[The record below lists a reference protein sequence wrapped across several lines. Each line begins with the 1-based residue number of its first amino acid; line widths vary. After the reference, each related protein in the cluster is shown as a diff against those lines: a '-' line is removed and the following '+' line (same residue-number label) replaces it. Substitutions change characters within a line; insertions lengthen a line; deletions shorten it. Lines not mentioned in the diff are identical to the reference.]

1 MGWICFKLFLS
12 TSYLSLV
19 YLYGLLL
26 HKLDSSFNT
35 FDDHDFDL
43 EVDPLVPEKG
53 VQTVATMHS
62 TVLPVQVTISHC
74 LVHPLS
80 KI

>member
-1 MGWICFKLFLS
+1 MTCFCTNWIPLS
-12 TSYLSLV
+12 TQ
-19 YLYGLLL
+19 
-26 HKLDSSFNT
+26 

-43 EVDPLVPEKG
+43 EVDPLVPGKG

-62 TVLPVQVTISHC
+62 TVLPVQVTISQC